1 MITQILNTA
10 IILLLV
16 VLVTVPATLAL
27 ALMSPQVVKY
37 AVILSPGRFPGF
49 SVSPACVDS
58 GGTALIDG
66 PSSSYPRVG
75 YRMSL
80 YSTGL
85 SSL

>member
-1 MITQILNTA
+1 
-10 IILLLV
+10 
-16 VLVTVPATLAL
+16 
-27 ALMSPQVVKY
+27 MSPHDVKHEPT
-37 AVILSPGRFPGF
+37 LSPGLFEDAGCLAPVCAG
-49 SVSPACVDS
+49 S

-80 YSTGL
+80 CSMGL